1 MEARAADALTSHSYG
16 TRGAFGP
23 PVDEAIG
30 AAPPDHLTLPPQT
43 LAHSDSTERW
53 PGG

>member
-1 MEARAADALTSHSYG
+1 MEAPAADALTRHSYG

-30 AAPPDHLTLPPQT
+30 AAPPDHLTLPPPT